1 MIFFNSCCND
11 CGYIP
16 PVVMGPQGPV
26 GPAGPQGERGPQGAT
41 GATGATGP
49 IGPAGPIGEQGP
61 AGPTGETG
69 ATGATGPAFNTYG
82 SFYTIGAQQVS
93 SAANLPLTTT
103 ISNNNIT
110 LANNTVTVADAGIY
124 WINYG
129 VGASTEGVTDD
140 IFLNVNGSS
149 IAGSGKE
156 ISSSGAVNG
165 SVILN
170 LTANST
176 LTLTT
181 NSAANVTIGSNEEP
195 ATFLSITRIN

>member
-16 PVVMGPQGPV
+16 PVVIGPQGPV
-26 GPAGPQGERGPQGAT
+26 GPAGPQGERGPVGAT
-41 GATGATGP
+41 GATGATGVT
-49 IGPAGPIGEQGP
+49 GPTGATGPTGP
-61 AGPTGETG
+61 TGATGETG
-69 ATGATGPAFNTYG
+69 ATGPSFNTYG

-93 SAANLPLTTT
+93 SAVNLPLTTT

-110 LANNTVTVADAGIY
+110 LANNTVTVADAGTY

-165 SVILN
+165 NVILN

-195 ATFLSITRIN
+195 ATFLNITRIN